1 MEAAMAVGRRGF
13 IAVLG
18 SAGTARAQGVADRCP
33 GLDDRMPGFWRAYDA
48 LPPGDEVSRARALI
62 GSWFT
67 PQVEA
72 YRGARIGRVDLAR
85 WIAVFDPVAAPA
97 RRLSAALP
105 ALWCARVAH
114 FRAVLPDATGDV
126 PALAFVSFLNFDAA
140 TRLWR
145 DRVTLF
151 LGLDMMV
158 LLHGESVGPLLDH
171 ERFHMYH
178 HEVNPSLILP
188 GGDPLWLGIWKEGLA
203 VHATAVL
210 NPGMARREV
219 FLGDAALAEAGPALF
234 RRLAA
239 ELPDRL
245 HETAGAARARYLG
258 YGYRGDIPARS
269 GYALGAA
276 IVERVA
282 QGRDLATLARI
293 PAPEAEALV
302 RAELAAMAR

>member
-1 MEAAMAVGRRGF
+1 MAAMA
-13 IAVLG
+13 LT
-18 SAGTARAQGVADRCP
+18 GTASAQGTCP
-33 GLDDRMPGFWRAYDA
+33 GLEDLMPAFWTAHDTLPAGDDVARG
-48 LPPGDEVSRARALI
+48 RALVA
-62 GSWFT
+62 SWFT
-67 PQVEA
+67 PQIEA
-72 YRGARIGRVDLAR
+72 YRAARVGRVDVAR
-85 WIAVFDPVAAPA
+85 WLALFDPVAPVV

-105 ALWCARVAH
+105 ALWCDRLLRFRVA
-114 FRAVLPDATGDV
+114 VPDASPSV

-140 TRLWR
+140 TRLWH
-145 DRVTLF
+145 DRVVLF
-151 LGLDMMV
+151 LGLDMMA
-158 LLHGESVGPLLDH
+158 LLHGEAVGPLLDH

-210 NPGMARREV
+210 NPGLPRIAV
-219 FLGDAALAEAGPALF
+219 FLGDAGLADAGPELF

-245 HETAGAARARYLG
+245 HATAGEVRARYLG

-276 IVERVA
+276 IVARVA
-282 QGRDLATLARI
+282 AGRDLAALARI
-293 PAPEAEALV
+293 PAPEAEALL
-302 RAELAAMAR
+302 RTELAAMAR

>member
-1 MEAAMAVGRRGF
+1 MAMRRRGVLAALLSAAAMPGRSQPL
-13 IAVLG
+13 A
-18 SAGTARAQGVADRCP
+18 CP
-33 GLDDRMPGFWRAYDA
+33 GLEDLMPAFWAAHDA
-48 LPPGDEVSRARALI
+48 LPTGDEVTRGRALV

-67 PQVEA
+67 PHIEA
-72 YRGARIGRVDLAR
+72 YRAARVGRVDLAR
-85 WIAVFDPVAAPA
+85 WLVVFDPIAPVV

-105 ALWCARVAH
+105 GLWCARLAH
-114 FRAVLPDATGDV
+114 FREVVPDAAASV
-126 PALAFVSFLNFDAA
+126 PALAFLSFMNFDAA

-145 DRVTLF
+145 DRVVLF
-151 LGLDMMV
+151 LGLDMMA
-158 LLHGESVGPLLDH
+158 LLHGEAVGPLLDH

-210 NPGMARREV
+210 NPGLPRIAV

-239 ELPDRL
+239 ELPAQLD
-245 HETAGAARARYLG
+245 ETGAVRARYLG

-276 IVERVA
+276 IVQQVA
-282 QGRDLATLARI
+282 GGRDLAALARI
-293 PAPEAEALV
+293 PAEQARAIV
-302 RAELAAMAR
+302 RAELAAMAG

>member
-1 MEAAMAVGRRGF
+1 MAVGRRGV

-18 SAGTARAQGVADRCP
+18 SAGTACAQGIADRCH
-33 GLDDRMPGFWRAYDA
+33 GLEDLMPAFWTAYDA
-48 LPPGDEVSRARALI
+48 LPPGDDITRARALI

-67 PQVEA
+67 PQVQA
-72 YRGARIGRVDLAR
+72 YRGAAIGRVDLAR
-85 WIAVFDPVAAPA
+85 WLPVFDPLATRA
-97 RRLSAALP
+97 RRLSVALP
-105 ALWCARVAH
+105 ALWCARCAH
-114 FRAVLPDATGDV
+114 FRTVLPDAMESV
-126 PALAFVSFLNFDAA
+126 PALAFVSVLSFDAA

-145 DRVTLF
+145 GRVALF

-158 LLHGESVGPLLDH
+158 LLHGEAVGPLLDH

-203 VHATAVL
+203 VHATAAL
-210 NPGMARREV
+210 NPGAPRV
-219 FLGDAALAEAGPALF
+219 LAFLGEAALADAGPALF

-239 ELPDRL
+239 ELPGRL
-245 HETAGAARARYLG
+245 HETSGEARARYLA

-276 IVERVA
+276 IVERIA
-282 QGRDLATLARI
+282 RGRDLAALARI
-293 PAPEAEALV
+293 PTTEAEALV
-302 RAELAAMAR
+302 RAQVAAMSH